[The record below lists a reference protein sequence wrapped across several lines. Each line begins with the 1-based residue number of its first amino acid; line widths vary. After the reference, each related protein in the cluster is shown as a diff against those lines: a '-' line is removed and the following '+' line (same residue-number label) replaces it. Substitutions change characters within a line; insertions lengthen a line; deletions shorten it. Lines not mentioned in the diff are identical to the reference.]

1 VETDLP
7 ADRLG
12 SLEKLTGRFCFG
24 KTRKRSEHKM
34 QQNASIKDISNQIQ
48 MTETISTSGQPTR
61 AQFGQIA
68 EAGFKA
74 VVNLGMP
81 DSDNAIPDEGKV
93 VTELGMQYVHIPV
106 PFDNPN
112 AAHLKSFLHT
122 MRALE
127 GERVWVHCVVNARV
141 SAFMYQYL
149 RFEKG
154 YDVDAAKN
162 VLLKNWEPKMDAAWK
177 RFMSITQE
185 DIR

>member
-1 VETDLP
+1 M
-7 ADRLG
+7 
-12 SLEKLTGRFCFG
+12 EK
-24 KTRKRSEHKM
+24 
-34 QQNASIKDISNQIQ
+34 NASIRGILNQIQ

-61 AQFGQIA
+61 EQFSQIA

-81 DSDNAIPDEGKV
+81 NSDNAIPDEGKV

-112 AAHLKSFLHT
+112 ADHLKSFLHT
-122 MRALE
+122 MRGLE

-154 YDVDAAKN
+154 YEVDAAKN
-162 VLLKNWEPKMDAAWK
+162 DLLKSWEPEMDAVWK
-177 RFMSITQE
+177 RFMSLNQE